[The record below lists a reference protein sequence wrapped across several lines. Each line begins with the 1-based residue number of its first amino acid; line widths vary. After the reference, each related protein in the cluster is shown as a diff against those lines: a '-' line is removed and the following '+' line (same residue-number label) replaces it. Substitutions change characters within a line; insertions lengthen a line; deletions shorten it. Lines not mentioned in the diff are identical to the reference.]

1 MLRRLLLL
9 YVFAGIALLLLGV
22 FWQNDNYWV
31 VIAFVLVA
39 LNGLMAVLVY
49 RRWFRPIHL
58 LQDTIQ
64 RERDGDTSARLLP
77 VGESGVDELIRT
89 YNSLIDDRR
98 ATIDALVLERDRLAN
113 VFLDMADGVIITD
126 PQSKVLQIN
135 PAATRMLATTANDA
149 IGRSF
154 AEVVRHHQLIELW
167 QKCARTHLEQADSV
181 VLSSSGTFLQA
192 IVTAPVEAEI
202 NGYLVILQDLT
213 QVRHLQTMRQDF
225 VSNLSHELRTP
236 LASLRAVVETLQ
248 GGALDDPPAA
258 QRFLERAAIEIDT
271 LTQMV
276 QELLELS
283 RIESGKVPLRLSAVP
298 ATSIIEPSVERL
310 APQAERANIAIKVT
324 VADDLPLALAD
335 ATRVERVMTNLL
347 HNALKFSP
355 EDGRVSIDVTYDE
368 RKDVLLFRVQDNG
381 VGIAD
386 NDIPRIFERFY
397 KTDRARTH
405 VGTGLGLAIAKHIIQ
420 AHGGSIWVKSKVGK
434 GSTFYF
440 TLPTAGEFAKIS
452 AAN

>member
-1 MLRRLLLL
+1 M
-9 YVFAGIALLLLGV
+9 
-22 FWQNDNYWV
+22 
-31 VIAFVLVA
+31 
-39 LNGLMAVLVY
+39 
-49 RRWFRPIHL
+49 
-58 LQDTIQ
+58 
-64 RERDGDTSARLLP
+64 
-77 VGESGVDELIRT
+77 
-89 YNSLIDDRR
+89 
-98 ATIDALVLERDRLAN
+98 
-113 VFLDMADGVIITD
+113 
-126 PQSKVLQIN
+126 
-135 PAATRMLATTANDA
+135 
-149 IGRSF
+149 
-154 AEVVRHHQLIELW
+154 
-167 QKCARTHLEQADSV
+167 

-298 ATSIIEPSVERL
+298 VTSIIEPSVERL

-324 VADDLPLALAD
+324 VVDDLPLALAD
-335 ATRVERVMTNLL
+335 ATRVERVVTNLL

-355 EDGRVSIDVTYDE
+355 EDGRVSD
-368 RKDVLLFRVQDNG
+368 
-381 VGIAD
+381 
-386 NDIPRIFERFY
+386 
-397 KTDRARTH
+397 
-405 VGTGLGLAIAKHIIQ
+405 
-420 AHGGSIWVKSKVGK
+420 
-434 GSTFYF
+434 
-440 TLPTAGEFAKIS
+440 
-452 AAN
+452 